1 MLKTL
6 KTALIFMWI
15 GAGVPR
21 LKAKLIC
28 SGLSGIFIGLFTYL
42 FPYYLSNMVK
52 AINERNQSAVL
63 QGFYALVLVT
73 VCLWLTK
80 FLWRYYCER
89 TTNEIPLRL
98 KQFYYGQLFK
108 KSYHWHLKN
117 SVGYFTVAL
126 EQVCQNL
133 HNWLARFP
141 LEYISSIVIYGLFL
155 TYTCTISPL
164 LFVYFVVC
172 FIAMVVILRCLYNKQ
187 LRYIE
192 AFVQASVKFG
202 KSFVDFLYNIR
213 SVRKMNLFEFTNNQ
227 LTQKRLVVR
236 NANRNYIRYNAFLW
250 GIMEALVAALFL
262 LPVWYYI
269 LQFIKT
275 GQGIEII
282 VMITAIQPR
291 IEQMGRQ
298 IMHFMSEVARA
309 EAEYDVLSKHL
320 NKQANESHG
329 KLRPD
334 SWQEI
339 RFNHSLF
346 QYIKDDTVFSHYVPE
361 FSIRPGDH
369 VAITGKSGEGKSTFL
384 NLLTG
389 QFPVIDGRI
398 TVDENSYTDLSPA
411 FFADKMAYI
420 SQDVELFDMSLY
432 DNIVLGATVSNEQ
445 LQRII
450 DGCCLNKL
458 IERMGGNWHTEIGE
472 KGVQVS
478 AGEKQ
483 RINLARGLLLNR
495 DILILDEV
503 TANLDPSTTHKI
515 WDFIFKEYADKTI
528 IAVSHEA
535 ELIEHVNREL
545 HFSHGIGREK
555 SDLASI

>member
-1 MLKTL
+1 
-6 KTALIFMWI
+6 MWI
-15 GAGVPR
+15 GAGVYR
-21 LKAKLIC
+21 LKAKLIF
-28 SGLSGIFIGLFTYL
+28 SGIFGVLIGLFMYL
-42 FPYYLSNMVK
+42 FPYYLSYMVK
-52 AINERNQSAVL
+52 AINERNQTAVL
-63 QGFYALVLVT
+63 HGFYALVSVT
-73 VCLWLTK
+73 GCLWLTK

-108 KSYHWHLKN
+108 KSYQWHLEN

-155 TYTCTISPL
+155 TYTFTVSPV

-172 FIAMVVILRCLYNKQ
+172 FLAMVIILRALYRKQ
-187 LRYIE
+187 LSYID
-192 AFVQASVKFG
+192 AFIRASAKFG

-213 SVRKMNLFEFTNNQ
+213 SVRKMNLFIFTNEQ
-227 LTQKRLVVR
+227 LTKKRLVVR
-236 NANRNYIRYNAFLW
+236 NANRTYIRYNAFLW
-250 GIMEALVAALFL
+250 GIMEALVAMLFL

-269 LQFIKT
+269 MQFIKT
-275 GQGIEII
+275 GEGIEII

-309 EAEYDVLSKHL
+309 EAEYDLLSKHL
-320 NKQANESHG
+320 NKLSDELVG
-329 KLRPD
+329 KQRLD
-334 SWQEI
+334 SWHEI

-346 QYIKDDTVFSHYVPE
+346 QYMKDNTVFSHYVPG

-369 VAITGKSGEGKSTFL
+369 IAVTGKSGEGKSTFL

-389 QFPVIDGRI
+389 QFPVIDGQI
-398 TVDENSYTDLSPA
+398 SVDEISYTDLSPV
-411 FFADKMAYI
+411 FFGEKMAYI

-432 DNIVLGATVSNEQ
+432 DNIVLGAKVSNEQ

-450 DGCCLNKL
+450 DGCCLNQL

-503 TANLDPSTTHKI
+503 TANLDPITTQKI
-515 WDFIFKEYADKTI
+515 WEFIFVEYADKTI
-528 IAVSHEA
+528 IAVSHEP
-535 ELIEHVNREL
+535 ELIKHVGREL
-545 HFSHGIGREK
+545 HFVRGVGKEK
-555 SDLASI
+555 NTKK

>member
-1 MLKTL
+1 MFKTVR
-6 KTALIFMWI
+6 TALKFMWI
-15 GAGVPR
+15 GAGVYR
-21 LKAKLIC
+21 LKTKLIF
-28 SGLSGIFIGLFTYL
+28 SGIFGVLIGVFTYL
-42 FPYYLSNMVK
+42 FPYYLSHMVK
-52 AINERNQSAVL
+52 AINERNQTDVL
-63 QGFYALVLVT
+63 QGFYALVFVT

-98 KQFYYGQLFK
+98 KQFYFRQLFK
-108 KSYHWHLKN
+108 KSYQWHLKN
-117 SVGYFTVAL
+117 TVGYFTVAL

-141 LEYISSIVIYGLFL
+141 LEYISSVVIYGLFL
-155 TYTCTISPL
+155 TYTFMISPI
-164 LFVYFVVC
+164 LFIYFVVC
-172 FIAMVVILRCLYNKQ
+172 FFVMVVVLRTLYGKQ
-187 LRYIE
+187 LHYIDV
-192 AFVQASVKFG
+192 FIQAGVKFG

-213 SVRKMNLFEFTNNQ
+213 SVRKMNLFAFTDEQ
-227 LTQKRLVVR
+227 LTKKRLVVR

-250 GIMEALVAALFL
+250 SIMEALVAMLFL

-269 LQFIKT
+269 LHFIKT

-309 EAEYDVLSKHL
+309 EAEYDLLSKHL
-320 NKQANESHG
+320 NELSNEPIGKQ
-329 KLRPD
+329 KPD
-334 SWQEI
+334 TWHEI
-339 RFNHSLF
+339 RFSHSLF
-346 QYIKDDTVFSHYVPE
+346 QYMKDNMFFSHYVPD

-369 VAITGKSGEGKSTFL
+369 VAVTGKSGEGKTTFL

-389 QFPVIDGRI
+389 QFPVIDGQI
-398 TVDENSYTDLSPA
+398 TVDAVSYTDLSPA
-411 FFADKMAYI
+411 FFGEKMAYI

-432 DNIVLGATVSNEQ
+432 DNIVLGATVSNER
-445 LQRII
+445 LQHII
-450 DGCCLNKL
+450 DGCCLNPL
-458 IERMGGNWHTEIGE
+458 LNRVGGNWHTEIGE

-503 TANLDPSTTHKI
+503 TANLDPVTIHKI
-515 WDFIFKEYADKTI
+515 WEFIFTEYADKTI
-528 IAVSHEA
+528 IAVSHEP
-535 ELIEHVNREL
+535 ELIGHVTREL
-545 HFSHGIGREK
+545 HFSHGIGKEK
-555 SDLASI
+555 IT